1 MIIFAWMHCVRDHK
15 MAGKLKMQ
23 QIAVMTGYSVSTVS
37 RVLAGKSNTSPQAR
51 SAILR
56 SAQEF
61 GVLDELISGRLLING
76 VIIFAPDRAF
86 NSRDDTF
93 YNEVIKGIVEAI
105 APHDIYIRY
114 CGLEE
119 QQADLKLFL
128 KKASDSNINAMI
140 IIGVDDP
147 TIHKL
152 AATLNKPCILIN
164 TTDREMLLDNVSPD
178 HRAIGFSAARHLY
191 QQGHRR
197 LLCLTSLRRDTMV
210 SRLEGV
216 KEAARYFHA
225 PFDEALNL
233 VVTEGF
239 GAVESEA
246 ALERWFSQH
255 SQEQWPTAILCA
267 GVFMAKG
274 AQQVLQRRNLTVAQD
289 VSLMVTD
296 FSWTLSEPFSPALT
310 AIQVPCRELGIEAV
324 HLLQNRITRPHT
336 PVFNLMLQGRLL
348 VRDSVIRTTRSIP
361 REHA

>member
-1 MIIFAWMHCVRDHK
+1 

-23 QIAVMTGYSVSTVS
+23 QISVMTGYSVSTVS
-37 RVLAGKSNTSPQAR
+37 RVLAGKSNTSPLAR
-51 SAILR
+51 QKILR

-61 GVLDELISGRLLING
+61 GVLDELITGRLLING
-76 VIIFAPDRAF
+76 VIVFAPERAF
-86 NSRDDTF
+86 NSRDDIF

-119 QQADLKLFL
+119 QQADLELFL
-128 KKASDSNINAMI
+128 KKASDSNINAI
-140 IIGVDDP
+140 IILGVDDP

-164 TTDREMLLDNVSPD
+164 TTDREMMLDNVSPD

-210 SRLEGV
+210 SRLEGI

-225 PFDEALNL
+225 PFDELLNL

-246 ALERWFSQH
+246 ALESWFLQH
-255 SQEQWPTAILCA
+255 PQEQWPSAILCA

-274 AQQVLQRRNLTVAQD
+274 AQQVLKRRSLSVAQD

-296 FSWTLSEPFSPALT
+296 FSWTLSEPFSPVLS

-324 HLLQNRITRPHT
+324 HLLQNRITRPHA

-348 VRDSVIRTTRSIP
+348 VRDSVVRTTRTI
-361 REHA
+361 RRDYD